1 MARREKKID
10 KRFKSG
16 KRIMYEDRNKS
27 MAHHEREREREGE
40 RVIGV
45 RCPNGESG

>member
-1 MARREKKID
+1 MARREKKIE

-16 KRIMYEDRNKS
+16 KELCMKIVISLLLIM
-27 MAHHEREREREGE
+27 REGV